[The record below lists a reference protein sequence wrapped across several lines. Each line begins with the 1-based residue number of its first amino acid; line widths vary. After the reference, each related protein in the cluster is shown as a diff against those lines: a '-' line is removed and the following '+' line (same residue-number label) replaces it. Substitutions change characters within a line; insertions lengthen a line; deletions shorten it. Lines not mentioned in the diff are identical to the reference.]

1 MLYVVKMATSPR
13 RHQTEGGR
21 HDGGRERVGARRADA
36 ANRLLAVFAR
46 SAGQRGLVERPL
58 AELARDAGLDARA
71 ASAASA
77 LLRRCGRVSL
87 LRRGGKHSQ
96 SLYHVVSA
104 APLEAEDTVLVA
116 EAGERTQELT
126 MRLYQALVAAAEAG
140 VFRGSIAELGQRC
153 GISAAQTRVA
163 WRRVKQEFPILV
175 LQEGKR
181 YLPTVV
187 RLDATVGTDGVAG
200 GPLDPALSPAPSEAA
215 PSGGAQRELATDA
228 ELEALALGRL
238 ALERLLEYGRAE
250 ATWEAELAEWRGRA
264 ERAEAELAR
273 LGRPQAVDRSAKSR
287 SGAVPRLT
295 PAEREKL
302 VEILGLGVSWDNH
315 TPGSL
320 PRERSRG

>member
-1 MLYVVKMATSPR
+1 MLYVVEMVTSR
-13 RHQTEGGR
+13 GRYETEGSR

-46 SAGQRGLVERPL
+46 SADQRGLVERPL

-87 LRRGGKHSQ
+87 LRRGGKHSR
-96 SLYHVVSA
+96 SLYHVVSG
-104 APLEAEDTVLVA
+104 APLDAEDTVLVA

-126 MRLYQALVAAAEAG
+126 MRLYQALVAAADAG

-187 RLDATVGTDGVAG
+187 RLDATVGTDRVVG
-200 GPLDPALSPAPSEAA
+200 GPSAPLPPAPSEAT
-215 PSGGAQRELATDA
+215 PTGGVQRELATDA
-228 ELEALALGRL
+228 DLEALALGRL
-238 ALERLLEYGRAE
+238 ALERLLEYSRAE

-273 LGRPQAVDRSAKSR
+273 LGRPQAADRSAKIR
-287 SGAVPRLT
+287 SAAVPRLT

-315 TPGSL
+315 APGSL
-320 PRERSRG
+320 SRERSRS